1 MLDIDLATG
10 PRNTIRITHMPTI
23 FIFMFLKIL
32 FRLLFFSPIY
42 LFHFN
47 HYTYISGTIR
57 YFYKYLRIPVCFVV
71 YGQKTAKK
79 EEERKDEEFKCP
91 EGQGNGNFADP
102 ATCRRFYQVNTLKF
116 NNITI
121 HMSFDCKVRY
131 KEISCLCVISIV
143 RRRLSVSK
151 QMSVGATFRRY

>member
-10 PRNTIRITHMPTI
+10 PRNTIRITHMSII
-23 FIFMFLKIL
+23 FIFIFLKISFHL
-32 FRLLFFSPIY
+32 FFFSPIY
-42 LFHFN
+42 HFN
-47 HYTYISGTIR
+47 IYTYISETIN

-116 NNITI
+116 NNTTI
-121 HMSFDCKVRY
+121 HVSFNCKVRY

-151 QMSVGATFRRY
+151 QVSVGATFRWY